1 MMDREGQHENQD
13 RGKAELELKMKPY
26 DGFNYPYEFTDEVP
40 DHLRH
45 IRDMELRDDDILITS
60 YPKSGTH
67 WIYEVVYMLLHDHTS
82 YCRKQYWLDV
92 ESIDVI
98 NNAPS
103 PRILITH
110 IPIDRLPWQLNQ
122 GRVKV
127 IYMSRNPKDVVVSHF
142 CFVKKL
148 AGTAFDGEFSYS
160 YVNRFLNGNV
170 PYDSWF
176 RSVLTWEQFPKTKPE
191 VPFLWINFEDMKSN
205 LRREVEKV
213 AIFLGKKVDRDVL
226 DKIADKCSFTQT
238 VEDKR
243 RNPDPRF
250 RTFARDGSQILYR
263 KGEVGDWK
271 NWFTVADSEKFDKVY
286 NERMAETQLTF
297 KFSS

>member
-122 GRVKV
+122 
-127 IYMSRNPKDVVVSHF
+127 
-142 CFVKKL
+142 
-148 AGTAFDGEFSYS
+148 
-160 YVNRFLNGNV
+160 V